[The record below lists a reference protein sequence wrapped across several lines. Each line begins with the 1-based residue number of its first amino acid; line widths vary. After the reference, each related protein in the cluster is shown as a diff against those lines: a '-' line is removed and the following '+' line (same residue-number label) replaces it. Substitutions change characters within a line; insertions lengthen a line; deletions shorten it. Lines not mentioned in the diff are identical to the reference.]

1 MSLSR
6 IVPPEN
12 RLLAALS
19 AKCRERLGPNLE
31 FKQIALGEILYHQK
45 QPIKY
50 VYFPM
55 GSVVS
60 MVNVFEDGST
70 VEVGVV
76 GREGVVGASL
86 SSGDDISPHLA
97 IVQMADSCWRMKAR
111 IFKNEVEGNG
121 ELSNLTKRYSQALF
135 TQVAQTAACNRLHPI
150 VERLARW
157 MLLMRE
163 RVESDTLLLTHDFI
177 ATMLGARRAG
187 VTLAA
192 GTLQKAMIISYNRGK
207 VIILDRE
214 RLEAVACE
222 CHRIVSDEYERLL
235 GKYVFARELRVR
247 ARR

>member
-1 MSLSR
+1 MSLSG
-6 IVPPEN
+6 VLPPEN
-12 RLLAALS
+12 RLLDALS
-19 AKCRERLGPNLE
+19 ATCRERLGPDLE

-50 VYFPM
+50 VYFPV

-60 MVNVFEDGST
+60 MVNAFEDGST

-86 SSGDDISPHLA
+86 SSGDDISAHQA
-97 IVQMADSCWRMKAR
+97 IVQIADSCWRMKAS
-111 IFKNEVEGNG
+111 IFKNEVDGNG
-121 ELSNLTKRYSQALF
+121 ELSTLTKRFSQALF
-135 TQVAQTAACNRLHPI
+135 TQVAQTAACNRLHPV

-163 RVESDTLLLTHDFI
+163 RVESDTLHLTHDFI

-192 GTLQKAMIISYNRGK
+192 GALQKAMIISYNRGR
-207 VIILDRE
+207 VTILDRE
-214 RLEAVACE
+214 RLEEAACE
-222 CHRIVSDEYERLL
+222 CHRIVAAEYERLL
-235 GKYVFARELRVR
+235 GNYVFARERRVR
-247 ARR
+247 TRR